1 MKKQIT
7 RRQFLQGSAL
17 AAGFATVPT
26 PLLAAE
32 RPQLNIPPL
41 MDIGRGKPVRLDL
54 RPHKPNLIKANW
66 LMYGV

>member
-41 MDIGRGKPVRLDL
+41 MDIGRGKP
-54 RPHKPNLIKANW
+54 
-66 LMYGV
+66 